1 MSSFASARRRIE
13 QCRICLE
20 RDASSGVIPA
30 PAQDE
35 VDRCYL
41 AVATILDEARVEIE
55 AAGPRLHR
63 DEEFREQFVG
73 RCLLL
78 ARWMFRAMYT
88 EACPLTLSR
97 IAVRLR
103 ARTCGL
109 KKYLWVRLERAA

>member
-20 RDASSGVIPA
+20 RDASSGIIPA

-63 DEEFREQFVG
+63 DEEFREQFVAFLEEG
-73 RCLLL
+73 G
-78 ARWMFRAMYT
+78 FDGF
-88 EACPLTLSR
+88 EG
-97 IAVRLR
+97 VHGLR
-103 ARTCGL
+103 PIDL
-109 KKYLWVRLERAA
+109 